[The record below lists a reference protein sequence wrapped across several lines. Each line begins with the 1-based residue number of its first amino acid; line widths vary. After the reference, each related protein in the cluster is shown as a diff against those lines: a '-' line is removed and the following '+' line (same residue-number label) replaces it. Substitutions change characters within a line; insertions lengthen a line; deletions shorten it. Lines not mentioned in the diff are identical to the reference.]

1 MKFETYDVSG
11 EKKQVQLLD
20 HLFLPVFYGVKQAK
34 EYTLVP
40 KVHTEEEMQQIM
52 EEEWNKILQTLDE
65 KSVQII
71 EKNVTINKNREFW
84 VLNAHMQL
92 MEEAIQ
98 TVPNTTEQIPVTER
112 EEEVSTE

>member
-1 MKFETYDVSG
+1 
-11 EKKQVQLLD
+11 
-20 HLFLPVFYGVKQAK
+20 
-34 EYTLVP
+34 
-40 KVHTEEEMQQIM
+40 MQQII